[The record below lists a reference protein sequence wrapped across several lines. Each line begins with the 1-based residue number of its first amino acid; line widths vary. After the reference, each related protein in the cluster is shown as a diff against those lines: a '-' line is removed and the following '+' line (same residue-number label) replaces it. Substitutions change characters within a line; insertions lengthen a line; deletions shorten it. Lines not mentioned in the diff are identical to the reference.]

1 MVEMYRRSY
10 SNIRATVGANENKRM
25 RRLLTSSA
33 FCADQQI
40 GYHDDYEWNYIE

>member
-1 MVEMYRRSY
+1 MAEMYRRPY

-33 FCADQQI
+33 SYADQLL